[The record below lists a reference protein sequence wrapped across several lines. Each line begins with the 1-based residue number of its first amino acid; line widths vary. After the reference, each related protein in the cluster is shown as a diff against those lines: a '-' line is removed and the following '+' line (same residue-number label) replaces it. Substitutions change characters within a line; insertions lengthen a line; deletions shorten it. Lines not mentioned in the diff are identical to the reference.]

1 MEKKLYSLRNGLKKA
16 RKLKGITQSELAEV
30 MEVTLKTVMNWEQGI
45 VNPDLETVIKLADF
59 LECDIDYL
67 TGRLEEPTHDIAF
80 IHKSTGLSTAAIM
93 KLQQQSFK
101 ITDKIILSKL
111 IEHDDYKYLMN
122 RIEEMI
128 FHQSDSELIK
138 YYEALKE
145 LRKGDSSRKYLKFTM
160 AEDFLPLIDDVLNI
174 TDMNSIKAI
183 IRYQISNKLLE
194 MIDDIS
200 SGKVGGPYE

>member
-45 VNPDLETVIKLADF
+45 VNPDLETVIKLADL
-59 LECDIDYL
+59 LECDLDYL

-80 IHKSTGLSTAAIM
+80 IKNSIGLSTSAIL
-93 KLQQQSFK
+93 KLQKKSFK
-101 ITDKIILSKL
+101 MTDKIILSKI
-111 IEHDDYKYLMN
+111 IEHKDYEYLMN
-122 RIEEMI
+122 RINEMI
-128 FHQSDSELIK
+128 FHKTDSELMK
-138 YYEALKE
+138 YYDALKE
-145 LRKGDSSRKYLKFTM
+145 LRNGDVSSKYLKFTM

-174 TDMNSIKAI
+174 TDMNSINAI